1 MPQSYRSSV
10 TFALT
15 IAAIAGATAEAQAQ
29 SIIKRPGA
37 HPNYSFEAEPHLVLR
52 DNSHDDGTGIGPGFR
67 GTVTVVDNGFIG
79 KINNS
84 VGIGFGLD
92 WLAFGDEH
100 CHGNTHDNDPNND
113 HCHDPSQL
121 VFPVVMQWNFWLHRK
136 WSVFGEPGLALVYN
150 SDDDD
155 DDWDDDDDDL
165 DIDPFIFYMGG
176 RFHFSD
182 NVTLTMRLGFP
193 VTLSIGVSFLL

>member
-1 MPQSYRSSV
+1 MPQSYRSLA
-10 TFALT
+10 TFVLTTAALVC
-15 IAAIAGATAEAQAQ
+15 AAGHAEAQ

-67 GTVTVVDNGFIG
+67 GTVVIIDNGFIG

-92 WLAFGDEH
+92 WIAFGDEH
-100 CHGNTHDNDPNND
+100 CHGNTNDNNPDNDN
-113 HCHDPSQL
+113 CHDPSQIVL
-121 VFPVVMQWNFWLHRK
+121 PVVMQWNFWLHRK
-136 WSVFGEPGLALVYN
+136 WSVFGEPGLALVWRE
-150 SDDDD
+150 DDHD
-155 DDWDDDDDDL
+155 DDDDDDL
-165 DIDPFIFYMGG
+165 DIDPFVFYAGG

-182 NVTLTMRLGFP
+182 TVTLTMRIGFP
-193 VTLSIGVSFLL
+193 VTLSVGVSFLL